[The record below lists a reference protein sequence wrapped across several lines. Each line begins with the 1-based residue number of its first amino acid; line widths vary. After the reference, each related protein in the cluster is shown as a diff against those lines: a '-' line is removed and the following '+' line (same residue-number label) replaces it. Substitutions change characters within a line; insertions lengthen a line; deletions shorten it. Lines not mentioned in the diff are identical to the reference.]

1 MPLQL
6 DLNKSVGEAKK
17 DAGAKLIL
25 DLKKNSMTRAD
36 ARSRVALL
44 LDISGSTEELFRKKL
59 MHAIATRVG
68 GIALNLDDNGDLD
81 VLVFNT
87 GCKEITPGF
96 TEQNSDTYISKY
108 VAPKVG
114 GGTNYAPALKA
125 LQAKYGPGDPVFAI
139 FITDGEN
146 NDQAD
151 ALKALIDLS
160 YYGPI
165 FVQTVGVGLNT
176 SETFD
181 NLQEMND
188 LKVGTGR
195 GQRLIDNAGFCK
207 IDFKNATEEQ
217 VYAALL
223 NEYPSFLA
231 KCKAAGYLPWTK
243 SPIGRNPNGS
253 GSTGSNFLS
262 NLFG

>member
-6 DLNKSVGEAKK
+6 DLTKTVGEAKK
-17 DAGAKLIL
+17 EAGKKLIL
-25 DLKKNSMTRAD
+25 DLGKQGMTRAD
-36 ARSRVALL
+36 AKSRVALL
-44 LDISGSTEELFRKKL
+44 LDISGSTQNLYAKKL

-81 VLVFNT
+81 VFIFNS
-87 GCKEITPGF
+87 GCKEVNPGF
-96 TEQNSDTYISKY
+96 TEQNSDTYIAKY
-108 VAPKVG
+108 IAPKVG

-125 LQAKYGPGDPVFAI
+125 LQTKYGPGDPVFAI

-146 NDQAD
+146 SDQPD
-151 ALKALIDLS
+151 ARHALIDLS
-160 YYGPI
+160 YHGPI
-165 FVQTVGVGLNT
+165 FVQTVGVGLEL

-181 NLQEMND
+181 NLQDMND
-188 LKVGTGR
+188 LKVGKGKNE
-195 GQRLIDNAGFCK
+195 RLIDNAGFCT
-207 IDFKNATEEQ
+207 IDFKHATEEQ

-243 SPIGRNPNGS
+243 SPIATKS
-253 GSTGSNFLS
+253 FS
-262 NLFG
+262 LFG